1 VTIAG
6 APPRERAVVM
16 PTLVGVNVLVYL
28 VTVLQS
34 HSIANNQNSAL
45 FSSWALWPSGAAHG
59 GWWEFLT
66 SGFLHFGPIHI
77 LGNMFALWIIGRDF
91 ERVMGPLRFSVIYFV
106 ALFGGSVSVFL
117 FSNPDVLEAGAS
129 GAVYGLMGGLLVLV
143 YRLKLNPGP
152 VIGMIVINLI
162 ISVSIPGI
170 SLLGHLGGL
179 VTGALLTAAMVFA
192 PDGRRRA
199 WQVGATVVL
208 LVVLLGLVF
217 VRLPF
222 VP

>member
-16 PTLVGVNVLVYL
+16 PTLVGVNVLIYL

-34 HSIANNQNSAL
+34 HSIANNQNSDL
-45 FSSWALWPSGAAHG
+45 FRSWALWPIGAAHG

-117 FSNPDVLEAGAS
+117 FSNPNVLEAGAS

-179 VTGALLTAAMVFA
+179 VTGALLTAAMVY
-192 PDGRRRA
+192 PPEGKRRV

-208 LVVLLGLVF
+208 LVVLLGLAF

-222 VP
+222 IP